1 MSSKEDSLLNWNI
14 VSIKLLGQHTIR
26 PFLKSHQV
34 KDEHCSICRNS
45 FDENSL
51 NNKYVEKRDNIA
63 IGKCGHCFHK
73 CCIDNWLKEQPTC
86 PICATK
92 WEFLIVDDMSGIKEK
107 LGLPPLSPIVHSS
120 PEQKVSDL
128 EAWGSLELEGKVD
141 EFEGAWGSA
150 EPAVES
156 KLDENSGEI
165 EESQGQQQLSQ
176 QQEQEIPGW
185 GSEVESDTDDDMPE
199 LVE

>member
-1 MSSKEDSLLNWNI
+1 MSSKEDSLLKWNI

-92 WEFLIVDDMSGIKEK
+92 WEFLIVDDMQGLKQK
-107 LGLPPLSPIVHSS
+107 LGLPPLSPITHSS
-120 PEQKVSDL
+120 SEQKVSQLDSWDSS
-128 EAWGSLELEGKVD
+128 EIEGKID
-141 EFEGAWGSA
+141 EFEGAWGSD
-150 EPAVES
+150 EPVSQDNES
-156 KLDENSGEI
+156 KSDDEVV
-165 EESQGQQQLSQ
+165 QQQLSQ

-185 GSEVESDTDDDMPE
+185 GSEVESDTDDDMPPLE
-199 LVE
+199 